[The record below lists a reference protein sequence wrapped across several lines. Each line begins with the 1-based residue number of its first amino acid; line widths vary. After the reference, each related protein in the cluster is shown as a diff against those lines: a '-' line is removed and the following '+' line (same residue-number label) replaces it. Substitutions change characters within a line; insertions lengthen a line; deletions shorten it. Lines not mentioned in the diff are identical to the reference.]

1 MENKTLQE
9 RVLNSLCESGETV
22 TVFLKNGVP
31 MEDAVM
37 DFDDAVIVLFMNGKQ
52 KMVYKH
58 MISTIV
64 SEPGVI

>member
-9 RVLNSLCESGETV
+9 HVFNSLCESGETV

-31 MEDAVM
+31 MEGSVM
-37 DFDDAVIVLFMNGKQ
+37 EYDDAVILLLVNGKQ

-64 SEPGVI
+64 PESDVL